1 MEVVLP
7 PLPNLI
13 HLGPELLMTV
23 LACGALILHLFM
35 PEDKAPVVGWISLG
49 GLALVALS
57 CIPLWGV
64 NTTIFSGHYGVDNFS
79 VFFKLVI
86 VAVTALTIMIS
97 LQYLVVEQINL
108 AEYYGLILFAATGM
122 MILAG
127 GTDLITI
134 YLGLELMSLSIY
146 VLAAFIKRD
155 PKSIEAGLKYFLLGA
170 FTSGIVLY
178 GMALVYGMTGSTNL
192 AQIAQYLSGQSEPSF
207 PLVLA
212 MILLITGFGF
222 KVSLVPFH
230 MWVPDVYE
238 GAPTSVTAFM
248 AAGTKAAGYAALV
261 RIFMVALPLLA
272 NQWTVLLWL
281 LAVLTMTVGN
291 IVAIAQK
298 SVKRMLAY
306 SSIAHAGYLLI
317 GVVAASDIG
326 LVGVLFYMLAYV
338 FMNIGAFAMIVLLCR
353 EGSRG
358 DMLEDFT
365 GLARTHPFHAFAFIV
380 FFMSFAGIPPTAGFV
395 GKLYLF
401 AAAIK
406 ANYIWLAVI
415 GVVNS
420 AISVY
425 YYFRVASVMY
435 MKEPTGER
443 VVSSSP
449 ALHAALAFMA
459 VVTVLLG
466 LWPGPFID
474 GARSAVA
481 ALSLTGVTPVAGL
494 F

>member
-7 PLPNLI
+7 PLPNLV
-13 HLGPELLMTV
+13 HLGPELLITA
-23 LACGALILHLFM
+23 LACTALILHLFM

-64 NTTIFSGHYGVDNFS
+64 NTTIFSGHYGVDNFA
-79 VFFKLVI
+79 VFFKFVVI
-86 VAVTALTIMIS
+86 AVTALTILIS
-97 LQYLVVEQINL
+97 LRYIIVEKINL
-108 AEYYGLILFAATGM
+108 AEYYGLILFASAGM
-122 MILAG
+122 FILAG

-134 YLGLELMSLSIY
+134 YLGLELMSISIY

-192 AQIAQYLSGQSEPSF
+192 AQIASYLKGQAAPSF

-238 GAPTSVTAFM
+238 GAPTSVTAYM
-248 AAGTKAAGYAALV
+248 AAGTKAAGYAALI
-261 RIFMVALPLLA
+261 RIFMVALPIL
-272 NQWTVLLWL
+272 QDHWTVLLWL

-306 SSIAHAGYLLI
+306 SSIAHAGYALI
-317 GVVAASDIG
+317 GVVAGSQIG
-326 LVGVLFYMLAYV
+326 LTGVLFYMLAYI
-338 FMNIGAFAMIVLLCR
+338 FMNIGAFAMIILLCK
-353 EGSRG
+353 EGNRG

-365 GLARTHPFHAFAFIV
+365 GLARTHPFAAFAFIV
-380 FFMSFAGIPPTAGFV
+380 FFMSFAGIPPTGGFV
-395 GKLYLF
+395 GKLVIF
-401 AAAIK
+401 AAAIQ
-406 ANYIWLAVI
+406 ADYVWLAVI

-425 YYFRVASVMY
+425 YYFRVAAFMY
-435 MKEPTGER
+435 MREPTEET
-443 VVSSSP
+443 VLSPSP
-449 ALHAALAFMA
+449 ALHAALAVMVA
-459 VVTVLLG
+459 VTILLG
-466 LWPGPFID
+466 VWPGPFID
-474 GARSAVA
+474 SARSAVA
-481 ALSLTGVTPVAGL
+481 ALGMIGPPVAGL

>member
-1 MEVVLP
+1 
-7 PLPNLI
+7 
-13 HLGPELLMTV
+13 
-23 LACGALILHLFM
+23 
-35 PEDKAPVVGWISLG
+35 
-49 GLALVALS
+49 
-57 CIPLWGV
+57 V
-64 NTTIFSGHYGVDNFS
+64 NTTIFSGHYGVDNFA
-79 VFFKLVI
+79 VFFKLVV
-86 VAVTALTIMIS
+86 VAVTALTILIS
-97 LQYLVVEQINL
+97 LRYIIVEKINL
-108 AEYYGLILFAATGM
+108 AEYYSLILFASAGM
-122 MILAG
+122 IILAG

-134 YLGLELMSLSIY
+134 YLGLELMSISIY

-178 GMALVYGMTGSTNL
+178 GMALVYGMTGTTNL
-192 AQIAQYLSGQSEPSF
+192 AQIASYLSTQAEPNF

-238 GAPTSVTAFM
+238 GAPTSVTAYM
-248 AAGTKAAGYAALV
+248 AAGTKAAGFAALI
-261 RIFMVALPLLA
+261 RIFMVALPLLQA
-272 NQWTVLLWL
+272 QWTVLLWL

-291 IVAIAQK
+291 VVAIAQN

-306 SSIAHAGYLLI
+306 SSIAHAGYALI

-326 LVGVLFYMLAYV
+326 MTGVLFYLVAYV
-338 FMNIGAFAMIVLLCR
+338 FMNIGAFSMIILLCK
-353 EGSRG
+353 EGDRG

-365 GLARTHPFHAFAFIV
+365 GLARTHPYAAFAFVV

-406 ANYIWLAVI
+406 SGYIWLAVI

-435 MKEPTGER
+435 MREPEGER
-443 VVSSSP
+443 VVSPSP
-449 ALHAALAFMA
+449 ALHAALAVM
-459 VVTVLLG
+459 VVATVLLG

-481 ALSLTGVTPVAGL
+481 ALALTGGPPGAGL

>member
-1 MEVVLP
+1 MQVVLP
-7 PLPNLI
+7 PLPNII
-13 HLGPELLMTV
+13 HLGPELLMTA

-35 PEDKAPVVGWISLG
+35 PEEKAQVVGWVSLG

-57 CIPLWGV
+57 CVPLWGV
-64 NTTIFSGHYGVDNFS
+64 NTTIFSGHYGVDNFA

-86 VAVTALTIMIS
+86 VVVTALTIMIS
-97 LQYLVVEQINL
+97 LRYLMVEKINL

-122 MILAG
+122 IILAG

-170 FTSGIVLY
+170 FTSGVVLY
-178 GMALVYGMTGSTNL
+178 GMALVYGMTGTTNL
-192 AQIAQYLSGQSEPSF
+192 AQIATYLQGQAEPSF

-212 MILLITGFGF
+212 MILLVTGFGF

-261 RIFMVALPLLA
+261 RIFMVSLTLMQT
-272 NQWTVLLWL
+272 QWTVLLWL

-291 IVAIAQK
+291 VVAIAQR

-306 SSIAHAGYLLI
+306 SSIAHAGYILI

-326 LVGVLFYMLAYV
+326 LVGVLFYMVAYI
-338 FMNIGAFAMIVLLCR
+338 FMNIGAFAMIILLCK

-358 DMLEDFT
+358 EMLEDFT
-365 GLARTHPFHAFAFIV
+365 GLARTHPYHAFAFIV

-406 ANYIWLAVI
+406 SGYIWLAVI

-425 YYFRVASVMY
+425 YYFRIASVMY
-435 MKEPTGER
+435 MREPVGEQ
-443 VVSSSP
+443 VVSPSP
-449 ALHAALAFMA
+449 PLQAALAIMVA
-459 VVTVLLG
+459 ATVFLG

-481 ALSLTGVTPVAGL
+481 ALGMAAGAPVAGA